1 MPKTLVLF
9 YSRTGNTAR
18 IADAIAEGAKSVR
31 FAEVDVRRIED
42 LAPEEVIAAS
52 PEWRDSRE
60 RLRKTYRTFGDVESL
75 ADYDGIILG
84 APTRY
89 GVMAA
94 ELKHLIDRTGPLWSA
109 GKLANKVGSA
119 FTSVR
124 TPHGGH
130 ETTLWSI
137 MTPMANLGMIIVPPG
152 YLDPAAFEGGSPYG
166 ATATTGAGE
175 PSAAD
180 LSVARHQ
187 GKRVATVVEWV
198 THARGHEHGHGHAH
212 GHAHAH

>member
-9 YSRTGNTAR
+9 YSRGGNTAR

-42 LAPEEVIAAS
+42 LAPEEVIAGV
-52 PEWRDSRE
+52 PGWRESRE
-60 RLRKTYRTFGDVESL
+60 ALRRKYRTFGDAASL

-84 APTRY
+84 SPTRY
-89 GVMAA
+89 GIMAA
-94 ELKHLIDRTGPLWSA
+94 ELKHVLDQTGPIWKA
-109 GKLANKVGSA
+109 GKLVNKVGSA
-119 FTSVR
+119 FTTVQ

-152 YLDPAAFEGGSPYG
+152 YTDRAAFEGGSPYG
-166 ATATTGAGE
+166 ATATTGAGAPTE
-175 PSAAD
+175 AD
-180 LSVARHQ
+180 LAVARAQ

-198 THARGHEHGHGHAH
+198 THARAHEHGHAH
-212 GHAHAH
+212 GHAH

>member
-9 YSRTGNTAR
+9 YSRTGNTAA
-18 IADAIAEGAKSVR
+18 IADAIAEGARSVR

-42 LAPEEVIAAS
+42 LAPEEAIAGS
-52 PEWRDSRE
+52 PAWTESRE
-60 RLRKTYRTFGDVESL
+60 ALRRKYRTFGDVSSL

-84 APTRY
+84 SPTRY
-89 GVMAA
+89 GIMAA
-94 ELKHLIDRTGPLWSA
+94 ELKHVLDQTGPLWSKGA
-109 GKLANKVGSA
+109 LANKVGSA
-119 FTSVR
+119 FTSVK

-152 YLDPAAFEGGSPYG
+152 YTDPAAFEGGSPYG
-166 ATATTGAGE
+166 ATTITGAGAPTE
-175 PSAAD
+175 AD
-180 LSVARHQ
+180 LAVARAQ

-198 THARGHEHGHGHAH
+198 AHARSHA
-212 GHAHAH
+212 